1 MPNWLW
7 QQGLAMRGIQSKL
20 PECWWADTGSSTNPK
35 RKFLSYLLSPQMSIL
50 KIADELSERLIKIF
64 LKAED
69 ASVHLQRTIYRSM
82 FFLSTAFLLFAF
94 CFSPLAFCLCFC
106 FLLVAF
112 CLLLCFWLCYRS
124 CSLLFAVSFLLLC
137 LAACDLLQL
146 AGSR

>member
-35 RKFLSYLLSPQMSIL
+35 RKFLGYLLSPQMSIL

-69 ASVHLQRTIYRSM
+69 VSVHLQRTIYRSM
-82 FFLSTAFLLFAF
+82 FFFVYCVSAF
-94 CFSPLAFCLCFC
+94 CFSPLAFLPLLLFSACS
-106 FLLVAF
+106 FLHVAF
-112 CLLLCFWLCYRS
+112 CFWLCYRS